1 MTNVASVF
9 SFENQR
15 IDIIFVN
22 GEPHFIG
29 KQVCGILGY
38 VNSRD
43 AIARHVD
50 EEDKRIV
57 DLNRGANHD
66 GNAGAVSGGW
76 IKNEVTIINESG
88 LYSLILSS
96 KLPTAKKFKHWVT
109 SEVLPSIRKTGKYE
123 EPETDEMFLARAV
136 IVANE
141 KINALKNKVAALL
154 PKATAYDAVME
165 TFDSVSYRD
174 FCNKIRDTLGVNE
187 NEVRDYL
194 VEQRLIYK
202 VSDFDGKS
210 RYKPYKETIDRGMMI
225 VKDTPCN
232 DGKLRPCNYFTYK
245 GQQMLI
251 DHFAPTVELDN
262 PV

>member
-9 SFENQR
+9 SFESQPIN
-15 IDIIFVN
+15 IIVIN
-22 GEPHFIG
+22 GEPHFVG
-29 KQVCGILGY
+29 KQVCDILGY
-38 VNSRD
+38 SNSRD
-43 AIARHVD
+43 ALFLHVD
-50 EEDKRIV
+50 EEDKRIIQKSEITT
-57 DLNRGANHD
+57 LEIPNRGL
-66 GNAGAVSGGW
+66 
-76 IKNEVTIINESG
+76 TLINESG

-96 KLPTAKKFKHWVT
+96 KLPKAKEFKRWVT

-123 EPETDEMFLARAV
+123 EPETVEMFLARAV
-136 IVANE
+136 IIANE
-141 KINALKNKVAALL
+141 KINALKNKVAELL

-174 FCNKIRDTLGVNE
+174 FCNKIRDTFGVKE

-202 VSDFDGKS
+202 VKDFNGKTC
-210 RYKPYKETIDRGMMI
+210 YKPYKETIDRGLMI

-232 DGKLRPCNYFTYK
+232 DGKIRPCNYFTYK

-251 DHFAPTVELDN
+251 DYFAPTVALDN

>member
-1 MTNVASVF
+1 MTKTISVF
-9 SFENQR
+9 NFENQQ
-15 IDIIFVN
+15 IKIIIIN

-29 KQVCGILGY
+29 KQVCDVLGY

-43 AIARHVD
+43 AIAKHID

-57 DLNRGANHD
+57 DLNRVANCD

-76 IKNEVTIINESG
+76 IKNEMIVINESG

-96 KLPTAKKFKHWVT
+96 KLPKAKEFKRWVT

-123 EPETDEMFLARAV
+123 EPETEEMLLARA
-136 IVANE
+136 IIIANN
-141 KINALKNKVAALL
+141 KINTLQNTIKVML

-174 FCNKIRDTLGVNE
+174 FCNKIRNTFGVKE
-187 NEVRDYL
+187 NEVREYL
-194 VEQRLIYK
+194 VGQRLIYRVK
-202 VSDFDGKS
+202 DFNGKTN
-210 RYKPYKETIDRGMMI
+210 YKTYKETIDRGLMI
-225 VKDTPCN
+225 VKDTVCN
-232 DGKLRPCNYFTYK
+232 DGKARPCNYFTYK

-262 PV
+262 PA

>member
-1 MTNVASVF
+1 MTNTVSVF

-29 KQVCGILGY
+29 KQVCDILGY
-38 VNSRD
+38 ANSRK
-43 AIARHVD
+43 ALAAHVD
-50 EEDKRIV
+50 DEDKGVTKR
-57 DLNRGANHD
+57 DTL
-66 GNAGAVSGGW
+66 GG
-76 IKNEVTIINESG
+76 KQDVVIINESG

-174 FCNKIRDTLGVNE
+174 FCNKIRDTFGVNE
-187 NEVRDYL
+187 NEVRNYL
-194 VEQRLIYK
+194 IEQRLVYK
-202 VSDFDGKS
+202 VNDFNGKT
-210 RYKPYKETIDRGMMI
+210 RCKPYKETIDRGLMI

-232 DGKLRPCNYFTYK
+232 GPCNYFTYK

>member
-1 MTNVASVF
+1 MTNAVSVF
-9 SFENQR
+9 NFENQQV
-15 IDIIFVN
+15 DIIFIN

-29 KQVCGILGY
+29 KQVCNILGY
-38 VNSRD
+38 SNGRRD
-43 AIARHVD
+43 ITRHVD
-50 EEDKRIV
+50 EEDRLIIQNYQNGTFEMSENAT
-57 DLNRGANHD
+57 LEIPNRGLT
-66 GNAGAVSGGW
+66 V
-76 IKNEVTIINESG
+76 INESG

-96 KLPTAKKFKHWVT
+96 KLPKAKEFKRWVT
-109 SEVLPSIRKTGKYE
+109 SEILPSIRKTGKYE

-136 IVANE
+136 IMAND
-141 KINALKNKVAALL
+141 KINALKNQVAVLL

-174 FCNKIRDTLGVNE
+174 FCNKIRDTFGVKE

-194 VEQRLIYK
+194 VTQRLIYK
-202 VSDFDGKS
+202 VADFSGKS
-210 RYKPYKETIDRGMMI
+210 RYKPYKETIDRGLMI

-232 DGKLRPCNYFTYK
+232 DGKVRPCNYFTYK

-251 DHFAPTVELDN
+251 DHFAPTVELDT

>member
-1 MTNVASVF
+1 MTNAVSVF
-9 SFENQR
+9 NFENQQV
-15 IDIIFVN
+15 DIIIIN

-29 KQVCGILGY
+29 KQVCDILGY
-38 VNSRD
+38 VNSRKALAD
-43 AIARHVD
+43 HVD
-50 EEDKRIV
+50 VEDKGV
-57 DLNRGANHD
+57 TKCDTP
-66 GNAGAVSGGW
+66 GG
-76 IKNEVTIINESG
+76 KQDVTIINESG

-96 KLPTAKKFKHWVT
+96 KLPKAKEFKRWVT

-136 IVANE
+136 IMANE
-141 KINALKNKVAALL
+141 KINALKNKVATLL

-174 FCNKIRDTLGVNE
+174 FCNKVRDTFGVKE
-187 NEVRDYL
+187 NEVREYL
-194 VEQRLIYK
+194 VAQRLIYK
-202 VSDFDGKS
+202 VADFSGKS
-210 RYKPYKETIDRGMMI
+210 RYKPYKETIDRGLML

-251 DHFAPTVELDN
+251 DHFAPTVALDT
-262 PV
+262 PA

>member
-1 MTNVASVF
+1 MTNAVSIF
-9 SFENQR
+9 NFENQR
-15 IDIIFVN
+15 VDIIFVN

-29 KQVCGILGY
+29 KQVCDILGY
-38 VNSRD
+38 ANSRKALAD
-43 AIARHVD
+43 HVD
-50 EEDKRIV
+50 DEDKGVTKR
-57 DLNRGANHD
+57 DTL
-66 GNAGAVSGGW
+66 GG
-76 IKNEVTIINESG
+76 KQDVVIINESG

-96 KLPTAKKFKHWVT
+96 KLPTAKEFKRWVT

-210 RYKPYKETIDRGMMI
+210 RYKPYRETIDRGLMI

-232 DGKLRPCNYFTYK
+232 DGNFRPCNYFTYK

>member
-1 MTNVASVF
+1 MTNEISVF
-9 SFENQR
+9 NFENQQV
-15 IDIIFVN
+15 DIIIID

-38 VNSRD
+38 VNSCD

-57 DLNRGANHD
+57 DLNRVANRD
-66 GNAGAVSGGW
+66 GNAGAVSRGW
-76 IKNEVTIINESG
+76 IKNEMVIINESG

-96 KLPTAKKFKHWVT
+96 KLPKAKEFKRWVT

-136 IVANE
+136 IIANE
-141 KINALKNKVAALL
+141 KINALKNQVAALL

-174 FCNKIRDTLGVNE
+174 FCNKIRDTFGVKE

-202 VSDFDGKS
+202 VNDFNGKT
-210 RYKPYKETIDRGMMI
+210 RYKPYKETIDRGLMI
-225 VKDTPCN
+225 VKDTPCS
-232 DGKLRPCNYFTYK
+232 DGKVRPCNYLTYK

-251 DHFAPTVELDN
+251 DYFAPIVELDN
-262 PV
+262 PA

>member
-1 MTNVASVF
+1 MTNVASVY
-9 SFENQR
+9 SFESQPVN
-15 IDIIFVN
+15 IIIIN

-29 KQVCGILGY
+29 KQVCDILGY
-38 VNSRD
+38 ANSRKALAD
-43 AIARHVD
+43 HVD
-50 EEDKRIV
+50 DEDKGVTKR
-57 DLNRGANHD
+57 DTL
-66 GNAGAVSGGW
+66 GG
-76 IKNEVTIINESG
+76 KQDVVIINESG

-174 FCNKIRDTLGVNE
+174 FCNKIRDTFGVNE
-187 NEVRDYL
+187 NEVRNYL
-194 VEQRLIYK
+194 IEQRLVYK
-202 VSDFDGKS
+202 VNDFNGKT
-210 RYKPYKETIDRGMMI
+210 RCKPYKETIDRGLMI

-232 DGKLRPCNYFTYK
+232 DGKVRPCNHFTYK